1 MLSLLLSGL
10 PAEQGG
16 EGLNLVG
23 RRVMMFSYGS
33 GCAASM
39 FSFRVK
45 EGYQRAIEK
54 SNFKQRLEQ
63 GRVKASPEEFSQWM
77 DLREQNY
84 VKQPPTYQP
93 KVKNFLIFF
102 GTNLLIKNREPL
114 ITCSRGR
121 ST

>member
-1 MLSLLLSGL
+1 
-10 PAEQGG
+10 
-16 EGLNLVG
+16 
-23 RRVMMFSYGS
+23 MFSYGS

-45 EGYQRAIEK
+45 EGYQRVIEK

-63 GRVKASPEEFSQWM
+63 GRVKATPEEFSQWM

-84 VKQPPTYQP
+84 VKQPPTYHP
-93 KVKNFLIFF
+93 KVKFESLI
-102 GTNLLIKNREPL
+102 IYRAPL

>member
-1 MLSLLLSGL
+1 LLSLLLSGL
-10 PAEQGG
+10 TAEQGG
-16 EGLNLVG
+16 EGLNLIG
-23 RRVMMFSYGS
+23 KRVMMFSYGS

-45 EGYQRAIEK
+45 EGYQRVIEK

-63 GRVKASPEEFSQWM
+63 GRVKVTPEEFSQWM

-84 VKQPPTYQP
+84 VKHPPTYQP
-93 KVKNFLIFF
+93 KVRTHLNFYNV
-102 GTNLLIKNREPL
+102 NLLIIYRAPL
-114 ITCSRGR
+114 TTCSRER